1 MRRPFDVTLA
11 AVVICSSYE
20 LVRFVGPFS
29 KVVQTNLTLTN
40 PTTLPVCFKVKT
52 TAPNEYSVRPNAGV
66 IHPKESM
73 SVTIMLHMIPSLEDK
88 NKHKFMVQ
96 SAFMSDTSI
105 PLDNF
110 WKSTPEKELM
120 DTKLRVLFDW
130 LSQDQSE
137 TTTAGSFESVSK
149 AGALQSEC
157 RKLAEENKMLL
168 DQLRHLESEN
178 MSLRDRIDELEKVS
192 RTEVAPDTSVWEFKD
207 NYMFIIAFVV
217 VMAAVLFGLMQHFF

>member
-1 MRRPFDVTLA
+1 MAKPQQVLILDPPHV
-11 AVVICSSYE
+11 
-20 LVRFVGPFS
+20 LVFKGPFS
-29 KVVQTNLTLTN
+29 KAVQTNLTLTN

-52 TAPNEYSVRPNAGV
+52 TAPNEYSVRPNAG
-66 IHPKESM
+66 IINPKESM

-105 PLDNF
+105 PLDTF
-110 WKSTPEKELM
+110 WKSTPEKEMM

-130 LSQDQSE
+130 LTQDQSE
-137 TTTAGSFESVSK
+137 TTTTAASFESASK

-178 MSLRDRIDELEKVS
+178 ISLRDRIDDLEKLARTDVS
-192 RTEVAPDTSVWEFKD
+192 SQETSIWDFKD
-207 NYMFIIAFVV
+207 NYLFMIAFVV
-217 VMAAVLFGLMQHFF
+217 IVAAVLFGLMKNFF